1 MLNIFQDLKTVS
13 AQLTLADLGMDS
25 LMGAE
30 IKQTLERNFDL
41 VLSAQEIRTL
51 TFGRLSELGNCGSE
65 PVTTSTVIDS
75 NGTATPPA
83 QDSTQIQFDN
93 LPELMPSKVIVQIPS
108 RAVPGTKSAPIFI
121 VHPIEGVVSALHSL
135 AAELPI
141 PIWGLQC
148 TKDAPLTSIPDL
160 AKYYIK
166 HVKEVQPVGPYSVG
180 GYSFG
185 ATVAF
190 EMGLQLESLGE
201 QVSLLLLDGSPA
213 YVSSHTV
220 NYKAKHNKHSKQ
232 SEEADALTYFISLFK
247 EVDYQKTK
255 AELQALPSWEARLSN
270 STGILSGTTPY
281 PADQLAAAAESFYNK
296 LSAADKY
303 QPANKVSGEVTLF
316 RAKDN
321 FVKLGNDYGLSKV
334 CKRKVQIH
342 AIDGNH
348 REILR
353 GESMKKIAHI
363 LRSSINEL

>member
-1 MLNIFQDLKTVS
+1 MVTLVTREVLNF
-13 AQLTLADLGMDS
+13 
-25 LMGAE
+25 
-30 IKQTLERNFDL
+30 
-41 VLSAQEIRTL
+41 
-51 TFGRLSELGNCGSE
+51 
-65 PVTTSTVIDS
+65 
-75 NGTATPPA
+75 
-83 QDSTQIQFDN
+83 
-93 LPELMPSKVIVQIPS
+93 VQ
-108 RAVPGTKSAPIFI
+108 
-121 VHPIEGVVSALHSL
+121 
-135 AAELPI
+135 
-141 PIWGLQC
+141 
-148 TKDAPLTSIPDL
+148 
-160 AKYYIK
+160 

-247 EVDYQKTK
+247 EVDYQKVPQRHFMPILCALFTQLTYHMFYFVCKSKIGTK

-334 CKRKVQIH
+334 ILSHCDICKF
-342 AIDGNH
+342 
-348 REILR
+348 
-353 GESMKKIAHI
+353 
-363 LRSSINEL
+363 